1 MDKPETSGD
10 IIRIPSETRYIAD
23 VDEFIESR
31 LRDAGLNNSVIADL
45 AISVTEIVNNAILHG
60 NGADAKKIVQ
70 VQLTITPEKIEV
82 RVKDQGRGFDPA
94 KIPDPLAEANLL
106 NVVGRGLLIV
116 RSLMDSV
123 DFNFSDSGTEIVI
136 AKSINK

>member
-31 LRDAGLNNSVIADL
+31 LRDAGLNNSIIADL

-60 NGADAKKIVQ
+60 NGADANKIVQ
-70 VQLTITPEKIEV
+70 VRLTVTPERIEV
-82 RVKDQGRGFDPA
+82 RVKDQGRGFDPD